1 MVAVPVVAPVVP
13 VVTPVVNATNCIW
26 PLLAAEFVGT
36 KNRLY
41 ALAGVSPVI
50 FAVAAT
56 FAVKA
61 KAVPAFTA
69 V

>member
-13 VVTPVVNATNCIW
+13 VVFPVVNATNCIW
-26 PLLAAEFVGT
+26 PLLPAEFVGT

-41 ALAGVSPVI
+41 ALLVVSRVI
-50 FAVAAT
+50 LAVVAT
-56 FAVKA
+56 FAIKVKLL
-61 KAVPAFTA
+61 PAFTA